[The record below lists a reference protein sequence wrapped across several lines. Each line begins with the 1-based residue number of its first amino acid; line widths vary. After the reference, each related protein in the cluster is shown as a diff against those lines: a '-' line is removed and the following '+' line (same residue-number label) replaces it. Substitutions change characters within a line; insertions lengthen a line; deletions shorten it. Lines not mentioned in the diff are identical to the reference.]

1 MTPAGPV
8 DPHTSGSPLLQRP
21 ADTLTGSRVTLRRP
35 SPSRDADVLFAATH
49 GSAEAEA
56 TWEYMGYGPWPDAAS
71 MAAWIRRCRRS
82 DDPKWYTVSADGGTP
97 IGMTAFLAHHRE
109 DRRVEVGHIWYVPT
123 ARRTTANTEVVLLMG
138 GHAFGSLACRRLEWK
153 CDARNAASRTSAE
166 RLGFTFEGIFRQ
178 HMIVKGANR
187 DTAWYSV
194 IDREWPR
201 IERALR
207 AWLYE
212 TPRDDRGKPVR
223 RLEEVR
229 ATVGGSRLGEG

>member
-1 MTPAGPV
+1 
-8 DPHTSGSPLLQRP
+8 
-21 ADTLTGSRVTLRRP
+21 
-35 SPSRDADVLFAATH
+35 
-49 GSAEAEA
+49 
-56 TWEYMGYGPWPDAAS
+56 
-71 MAAWIRRCRRS
+71 
-82 DDPKWYTVSADGGTP
+82 
-97 IGMTAFLAHHRE
+97 MTAFLAHHRE

-153 CDARNAASRTSAE
+153 CDARNAASRASAE
-166 RLGFTFEGIFRQ
+166 RLGFTFEGVFRQ

-229 ATVGGSRLGEG
+229 ATVG